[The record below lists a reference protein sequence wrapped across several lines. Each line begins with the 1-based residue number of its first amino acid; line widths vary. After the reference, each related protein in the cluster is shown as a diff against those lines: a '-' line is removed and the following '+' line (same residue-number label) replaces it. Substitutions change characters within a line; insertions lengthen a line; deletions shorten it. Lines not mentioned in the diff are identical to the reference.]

1 MIVISGI
8 DKRNGLVIEYMIDE
22 LFHGD
27 DAKAFVARML
37 CKGPALTPER
47 IEKVME
53 ASRDKFPKRYE
64 VSRRTSLAPF
74 VLGVKREIESFLS
87 DPENVRRMS
96 EDVGLPLAD
105 AEESSYRV
113 ASGVRRMHAN
123 G

>member
-1 MIVISGI
+1 MIVLSGI
-8 DKRNGLVIEYMIDE
+8 DRRNGLVIEYMIDE

-27 DAKAFVARML
+27 EAKGFVARML

-87 DPENVRRMS
+87 DPDNVRRMS
-96 EDVGLPLAD
+96 EDVGMPLE
-105 AEESSYRV
+105 EESERV
-113 ASGVRRMHAN
+113 ASAVRRLHAN